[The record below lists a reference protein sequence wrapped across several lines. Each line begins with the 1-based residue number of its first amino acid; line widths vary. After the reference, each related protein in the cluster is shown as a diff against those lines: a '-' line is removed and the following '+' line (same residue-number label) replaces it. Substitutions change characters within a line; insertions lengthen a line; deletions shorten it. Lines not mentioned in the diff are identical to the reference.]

1 MPTVTTLS
9 STQKP
14 ITRTGAS
21 ARKSTNSAPSAGPR
35 TRTPPAIKW
44 LLNERAA
51 LAGAQQSTQDAIPRL
66 QHQVDLA
73 QERLARAA
81 ASQTEKAIKVV
92 MCFSEA
98 EMERVTNVLRDL
110 KIQDREDIVL
120 IDAGRENK
128 TSGSK
133 T

>member
-1 MPTVTTLS
+1 MMSTVTPLLP
-9 STQKP
+9 TQP
-14 ITRTGAS
+14 PRT
-21 ARKSTNSAPSAGPR
+21 R